1 MLFLIAQESSLLQ
14 PLQGVTYTCEMDGVV
29 SVQESELPASSAPS
43 VASPRAPVE
52 FDARQSMKAWRIE
65 QPNLILDAEHGVS
78 AMPAGYDPSMLTQ
91 AVEGTRKESKA
102 HLAVGKQ
109 ALCISASYPS
119 SAPGNCCYHIY
130 ACKLFNLWEL
140 SLATAI
146 N

>member
-1 MLFLIAQESSLLQ
+1 M
-14 PLQGVTYTCEMDGVV
+14 

-78 AMPAGYDPSMLTQ
+78 AMPAGYAPSMLIL
-91 AVEGTRKESKA
+91 AVEGTRKKRRA

-109 ALCISASYPS
+109 NLYISAFLPQLCPCQLLLSYLRIQ
-119 SAPGNCCYHIY
+119 AH
-130 ACKLFNLWEL
+130 
-140 SLATAI
+140 
-146 N
+146 